1 MTSVEEVA
9 LKVAFVSATLSGFSF
24 GGYREK
30 EKKKSMP
37 HIMKSGKLACLG

>member
-9 LKVAFVSATLSGFSF
+9 LKVAFVSATLSGFLLA
-24 GGYREK
+24 GIEK
-30 EKKKSMP
+30 KKKKSMP